1 MRNIQKHE
9 QSVLD
14 AFKSIKVKD
23 KESVEHAVHVI
34 YGTADKADIFLTEIV
49 DEKVVD
55 KIRLPLISLVAT
67 EVGTSHILF
76 DGTINTLY
84 RSDMN
89 QIIEQ
94 VLHLRDQFESLSVTS
109 VEIGQGDSSKAVQVL
124 KGRFSAYFNDGII

>member
-9 QSVLD
+9 QSVMD
-14 AFKSIKVKD
+14 AFKSIKIKD
-23 KESVEHAVHVI
+23 KEGVEHAVHVI
-34 YGTADKADIFLTEIV
+34 YGAADKAHIFSTEIV

-55 KIRLPLISLVAT
+55 KIRLPLITLVAT
-67 EVGTSHILF
+67 EVGTNHMLF

-94 VLHLRDQFESLSVTS
+94 VLHLRDEFENLSVGS
-109 VEIGQGDSSKAVQVL
+109 VEIGQGDSSKSVQVL
-124 KGRFSAYFNDGII
+124 KGRFSAYLGDGV